1 MIQETDSVMAERAS
15 STAEYMKIRRYV
27 LNRIHRA
34 GGKALQLP
42 TAQELAKQFECSRP
56 TVSKAMKTLTD
67 DGYVIGRPGI
77 GSFINPN
84 IEGSQ
89 KGGNMDGMPIIGI
102 IFGDGM
108 VVHYEIFFG
117 AVLARALEEVI
128 HRPAVLH
135 IINLT
140 STNHEKIVKE
150 ILAEDLDGLIWEG
163 PVVDAKTILSLR
175 RHGLPVVVM
184 KSEPLP
190 GCDCVY
196 FDMDLLG
203 TEIARRLLAE
213 KRKNVVFLAD
223 RKPWNAARHSLLRTF
238 AEAGHPLN
246 EKLFL
251 DGCETGL
258 ARLREFLELGVP
270 VDAVVNPL
278 FLVGKVL
285 DIFDSLG
292 IDRRE
297 KCRLVNNGIYRE
309 NVPVPGGLSYEPPI
323 REYVAAA
330 VNRVFALIADKTL
343 PPEQISIPVPLVE
356 S

>member
-1 MIQETDSVMAERAS
+1 
-15 STAEYMKIRRYV
+15 MKIRRYV

-42 TAQELAKQFECSRP
+42 TAQELAKQFGCSRP

-84 IEGSQ
+84 IEGNQ

-117 AVLARALEEVI
+117 AVLARVLEQVI

-163 PVVDAKTILSLR
+163 PSVEAKTILALR

-196 FDMDLLG
+196 FDMDALG
-203 TEIARRLLAE
+203 AEIANRLLAE
-213 KRKNVVFLAD
+213 NRRNVVFLAD
-223 RKPWNAARHSLLRTF
+223 RKPWNAARGSLLRTF

-251 DGCETGL
+251 AGCESSL

-278 FLVGKVL
+278 FLVDKIL

-309 NVPVPGGLSYEPPI
+309 NIPVPGGWSYDPPI
-323 REYVAAA
+323 QDYASAA
-330 VNRVFALIADKTL
+330 VDRVFQLIKDKTL
-343 PPEQISIPVPLVE
+343 PPEQIPIMVPLLK

>member
-1 MIQETDSVMAERAS
+1 M
-15 STAEYMKIRRYV
+15 
-27 LNRIHRA
+27 
-34 GGKALQLP
+34 
-42 TAQELAKQFECSRP
+42 
-56 TVSKAMKTLTD
+56 
-67 DGYVIGRPGI
+67 
-77 GSFINPN
+77 
-84 IEGSQ
+84 
-89 KGGNMDGMPIIGI
+89 
-102 IFGDGM
+102 
-108 VVHYEIFFG
+108 
-117 AVLARALEEVI
+117 
-128 HRPAVLH
+128 
-135 IINLT
+135 
-140 STNHEKIVKE
+140 
-150 ILAEDLDGLIWEG
+150 
-163 PVVDAKTILSLR
+163 
-175 RHGLPVVVM
+175 
-184 KSEPLP
+184 
-190 GCDCVY
+190 
-196 FDMDLLG
+196 
-203 TEIARRLLAE
+203 
-213 KRKNVVFLAD
+213 
-223 RKPWNAARHSLLRTF
+223 
-238 AEAGHPLN
+238 N

>member
-1 MIQETDSVMAERAS
+1 
-15 STAEYMKIRRYV
+15 MKIRRYV

-42 TAQELAKQFECSRP
+42 TAQELAKQFGCSRP

-117 AVLARALEEVI
+117 AVLAQALEQVI

-140 STNHEKIVKE
+140 STNREKIVKE

-163 PVVDAKTILSLR
+163 PTVDAKTILALR

-184 KSEPLP
+184 KSEPMP

-196 FDMDLLG
+196 FDMDALG
-203 TEIARRLLAE
+203 MEIANRLLAE
-213 KRKNVVFLAD
+213 HRRNVVFLAD
-223 RKPWNAARHSLLRTF
+223 RRPWNAARDSLLRTF
-238 AEAGHPLN
+238 AEAGQPLN

-251 DGCETGL
+251 SGCESSL
-258 ARLREFLELGVP
+258 ARLKEFLELGVP

-278 FLVGKVL
+278 FLVDKVL
-285 DIFDSLG
+285 NIFDSLG
-292 IDRRE
+292 ADRKE

-309 NVPVPGGLSYEPPI
+309 NIPVPGGWSYDPPI
-323 REYVAAA
+323 REYTAAG
-330 VNRVFALIADKTL
+330 VNRVFALINDKTL
-343 PPEQISIPVPLVE
+343 PPEQIPIKVPLQE